1 MRPMRRHMQIVFQDP
16 YGSLSP
22 RMPVG
27 DIIAEGLKVHM
38 PRLSAAEREAQVF
51 AVLGEVGLDPAMVNR
66 YPHEFSGGQRQRIAI
81 ARALVLEPDFLVLDE
96 PTSALDISIQAQVID
111 LLREVQRRRDLTF
124 LFISHDLRV
133 VKALAHSLV
142 VMRHGKVVEAG
153 PAAAIFARPR
163 DPYTSQ
169 LIAAAFDIEPIGLS
183 PTEQSD

>member
-1 MRPMRRHMQIVFQDP
+1 
-16 YGSLSP
+16 
-22 RMPVG
+22 VG
-27 DIIAEGLKVHM
+27 EIIGEGMAVHM
-38 PRLSAAEREAQVF
+38 PRLTPAEREARVI
-51 AVLGEVGLDPAMVNR
+51 AVLGEVGLDPNVINR

-111 LLREVQRRRDLTF
+111 LLRDVQRRRDLTF

-133 VKALAHSLV
+133 VKALAQSLV
-142 VMRHGKVVEAG
+142 VMRHGKVVETG

-169 LIAAAFDIEPIGLS
+169 LIAAAFDIESPGLS
-183 PTEQSD
+183 SAEQSD